1 MAWRVLIDDMAHTL
15 IPLDG
20 SPLAET
26 ILPFVESLTRRCRGR
41 VTLLYVAPEA
51 PPSDTGDSAAAR
63 MTRRDRQLAESYLHG
78 QRRRLTADG
87 IDADVAIATGR
98 PAAGVVSQAER
109 LGVDLIALST
119 HGRSGIQALA
129 HGSVA
134 DEVLH
139 TSRTPV
145 MLMRPADRWAAA
157 PHDVERVIVPLDGSD
172 EAEAALRVAEPLA
185 AAGGL
190 PVALVRCVEPPSL
203 AFIADPIGVPHV
215 GMEAML
221 AVLVQEARDYL
232 DAVAARL
239 RRRGLAVTT
248 QVSVGAAAPS
258 IAAYAR
264 ASAAN
269 LVVLASQ
276 ARAGWRRVLVGSV
289 ARRIAQTVPTPV
301 IVCPIPQAPAV
312 DERSPEHAAA
322 LAV

>member
-1 MAWRVLIDDMAHTL
+1 MAWGVLIDGMAHTL

-26 ILPFVESLTRRCRGR
+26 IVPFVESLMRRCWGR
-41 VTLLYVAPEA
+41 ITLLYVAPEA
-51 PPSDTGDSAAAR
+51 PPSVGVDSVPAR
-63 MTRRDRQLAESYLHG
+63 MARRNRQLAESYLYD
-78 QRRRLTADG
+78 QRRRVTTDG
-87 IDADVAIATGR
+87 VDADVAIVTGR
-98 PAAGVVSQAER
+98 PAAGIVSEAQR
-109 LGVDLIALST
+109 LGVDLVALST
-119 HGRSGIQALA
+119 HGRSGVQAWA

-145 MLMRPADRWAAA
+145 MLVRPGDRWAAA

-172 EAEAALRVAEPLA
+172 EAEEALRVAEPLA
-185 AAGGL
+185 VGAGL
-190 PVALVRCVEPPSL
+190 PIALGRCVEPPSL

-215 GMEAML
+215 GMESMV

-239 RRRGLAVTT
+239 RRRGMAVTT
-248 QVSVGAAAPS
+248 QVSVGAAASS
-258 IAAYAR
+258 IAGYAR
-264 ASAAN
+264 SSTEN

-301 IVCPIPQAPAV
+301 IVCPVPPAQG
-312 DERSPEHAAA
+312 DQRSPEHAAA
-322 LAV
+322 LAG